1 MMPPVST
8 LRVAD
13 VLTVNLRTVFDNLC
27 SHRYGGPVSLER
39 TEVSD
44 PDPATARFRLHRAGL
59 PDLRVAFAIRH
70 VGGNVYDLQGTI
82 KGGPSRT
89 FTYSLPES
97 NADHVPQ
104 APFLAHKV
112 ASFLLDALERRV
124 GNDLLRTE
132 MRGRRQPSEPERPV
146 PRAPSPSGLK
156 KGAK

>member
-1 MMPPVST
+1 MTPPVSS

-27 SHRYGGPVSLER
+27 VHRYGGPVSLER
-39 TEVSD
+39 TEAPD
-44 PDPATARFRLHRAGL
+44 PDPATARFRLHRTGL

-70 VGGNVYDLQGTI
+70 VGGNVYDLHGAI
-82 KGGPSRT
+82 EDGPDRT

-97 NADHVPQ
+97 NADRVPR
-104 APFLAHKV
+104 APFLAHEV
-112 ASFLLDALERRV
+112 ASFLLDALEQRV

-132 MRGRRQPSEPERPV
+132 MRGRRQPSEPERLV
-146 PRAPSPSGLK
+146 PRTPPASGLK